1 MRPLAA
7 PGCQFTR
14 EGWGNRNRR
23 EMHQTAKGRQWYF
36 GMKAHMGVDSRHPV
50 YELSL
55 LRSR

>member
-1 MRPLAA
+1 
-7 PGCQFTR
+7 
-14 EGWGNRNRR
+14 
-23 EMHQTAKGRQWYF
+23 MHQTAKGRQWYF